1 MALSM
6 KQQMASTLRQPAS
19 RAAGMRRAPPSRAT
33 RGTAVVVRA
42 AAAPPADF
50 ELMREG
56 VKAAAPESVLTP
68 RL

>member
-33 RGTAVVVRA
+33 RGTVVRA